1 MIRAVSFFCQS
12 MKYNRR
18 KNDEIIAYSSF
29 ICGFSA
35 IISRLDSKDFS
46 DTQPNERQ
54 EKFFCIPFVTNSL
67 PKPDFCL
74 LTLLEVRVI
83 Q

>member
-1 MIRAVSFFCQS
+1 MQLSR
-12 MKYNRR
+12 KY
-18 KNDEIIAYSSF
+18 DEIIAYISF

-54 EKFFCIPFVTNSL
+54 EKFSFCIPFVTNSL
-67 PKPDFCL
+67 PKPDFYL
-74 LTLLEVRVI
+74 LTLFLHL
-83 Q
+83 